1 MPSFP
6 RKTLAVGSAG
16 HTYDYICIKP
26 TVTTPSKSAIVFF
39 HGFPAIADIWSRQ
52 IKYFADLGHTV
63 IAPDLLGF
71 GGSSKPHAV
80 EEYTSWT
87 AVEDI
92 VGILDAEG
100 LEKVHGVG
108 HDAGAYFLSRLYNY
122 HPGRLYSLT
131 FLSVPYSA
139 PGVHYDLDA
148 ISAILEKFIG
158 FDKLG
163 YMRFL
168 ASSDSPRL
176 IGDHLES
183 FLSIAYHEDMDVRS
197 EHFYPPGKLQAWLK
211 ADRVDHS
218 LVLHDEDKENLIGS
232 FRKGDWVAATNG
244 YRLMAENLNEEREKA
259 DIADG
264 KLATTIKVPVLG
276 IDSQA
281 DKTSLS
287 GSMQK
292 GVSQFLDDESLGT
305 FVTVPSQGHYP
316 HVVSAVEVNGAIKS
330 LVESIDA

>member
-1 MPSFP
+1 MPPFP
-6 RKTLAVGSAG
+6 RKTLAVGSSG
-16 HTYDYICIKP
+16 HTYAYICIKP
-26 TVTTPSKSAIVFF
+26 TGKTPSKSAIVFF
-39 HGFPAIADIWSRQ
+39 HGFPAIADIWTRQ
-52 IKYFADLGHTV
+52 IKYFAELGHTV

-71 GGSSKPHAV
+71 GGSSKPHDV
-80 EEYTSWT
+80 SEYTSWT
-87 AVEDI
+87 AVEDLI
-92 VGILDAEG
+92 GILDAEG
-100 LEKVHGVG
+100 LDKFHGVG

-122 HPGRLYSLT
+122 HPERLHSLT

-139 PGVHYDLDA
+139 PGVHFDLDVM
-148 ISAILEKFIG
+148 SALLEKFIG

-183 FLSIAYHEDMDVRS
+183 FLSIAYHGDMDVRS
-197 EHFYPPGKLQAWLK
+197 EHFYPPGKLEAWLK
-211 ADRVDHS
+211 ADRVDDF
-218 LVLHDEDKENLIGS
+218 LVLSVEDKENLVDS

-244 YRLMAENLNEEREKA
+244 YRLMAGNLNEERENA
-259 DIADG
+259 DIAAG
-264 KLATTIKVPVLG
+264 KLATKIKVPVLG

-281 DKTSLS
+281 EKSSLP

-292 GVSQFLDDESLGT
+292 GVSQFLEDESLGT

-316 HVVSAVEVNGAIKS
+316 HVVSAGEVNEAIKS
-330 LVESIDA
+330 LVDSIDA